1 MIQIYQ
7 RKKLKGKEAQ
17 IFVKICLYKRLSLQH
32 GFIPASPI
40 HIGPIV
46 LSSIKCLWDNRYLL
60 SYIFM
65 RNLRYRAEVKMRG
78 LPVYY
83 WGTKA
88 KLENWKKFA
97 TTSFYSELKEMN
109 EVCEDLL
116 LSPSNVYSVYLK

>member
-88 KLENWKKFA
+88 K
-97 TTSFYSELKEMN
+97 
-109 EVCEDLL
+109 
-116 LSPSNVYSVYLK
+116 